1 MIFWKSKEIKIGSLL
16 FLINNYYNCIIN
28 MLDLNIVDSWLC
40 VEVILK
46 DIKSKILRNYL
57 FISVL
62 YFVIKSN

>member
-46 DIKSKILRNYL
+46 DIKS
-57 FISVL
+57 
-62 YFVIKSN
+62 